1 MGIFLTVNS
10 EAVCLLG
17 SRNSN
22 KLPGDTMVVN
32 WSVDH
37 ILNGNILDNFPSEV
51 SNKDK
56 GQDRNTRETI
66 AAV

>member
-17 SRNSN
+17 PHNSN
-22 KLPGDTMVVN
+22 KLPGDTVVVY

-37 ILNGNILDNFPSEV
+37 ILNGNILDNFPLEV
-51 SNKDK
+51 SNRDK
-56 GQDRNTRETI
+56 CQDRNTKETI